1 MSPVTI
7 MSRAELTLTFQFL
20 FKLNTV
26 LKKLKSCMILFQY
39 YTYRPR
45 GNGHCLLE
53 FERFRG
59 KSQIDHFGSVVNQE
73 IFPPPMI

>member
-1 MSPVTI
+1 
-7 MSRAELTLTFQFL
+7 
-20 FKLNTV
+20 
-26 LKKLKSCMILFQY
+26 MILFQY